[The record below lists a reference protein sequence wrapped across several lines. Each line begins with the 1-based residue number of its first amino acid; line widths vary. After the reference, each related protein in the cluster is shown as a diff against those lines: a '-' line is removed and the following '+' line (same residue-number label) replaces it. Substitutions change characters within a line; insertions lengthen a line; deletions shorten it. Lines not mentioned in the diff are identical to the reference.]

1 MFKNEQKMPLSDS
14 FWTIWRYTAFFIF
27 LAASFL
33 FQAEK
38 MMNRVKNRPLTVS
51 FHPFFLELLCK
62 SIVFF

>member
-38 MMNRVKNRPLTVS
+38 MMNRVKNRPLTVI
-51 FHPFFLELLCK
+51 FHPLF
-62 SIVFF
+62 